1 MGEVLSQNE
10 IDSLLNALNSGEFDA
25 EEMKE
30 NAAEKQVK
38 NYDFARPAKFSK
50 EHLRT
55 MEFIFEHYGR
65 LLSTNLPA
73 YLRKTVQVEVEN
85 SEAVTYSEFSNSLS
99 NPVLLGV
106 VNFDPMPGSI
116 IIELAT
122 NLGYAMVDR
131 MLGGLGEPIEK
142 SREFSEIEILI
153 IERIMNA
160 CINLMSE
167 PWKNVAEI
175 HPRLER
181 IETNSQFA
189 QFISPSEMIAIIT
202 INIKVGDVEGRMN
215 VCLPYMTLEDVMD
228 RLNTKYWFTSMQAR
242 GEQEYTEILESLLS
256 KAPMPVKAVLGKST
270 ISVSDFINLQVGD
283 IIRVDTKVD
292 QELNVYVGNIKKF
305 TALPGASG
313 DQYAVRVTSVIR
325 EEQ

>member
-55 MEFIFEHYGR
+55 MELIFEHYGR

-131 MLGGLGEPIEK
+131 MLGGLGDPIEK

-228 RLNTKYWFTSMQAR
+228 RLNTKYWFTNMQAR

-256 KAPMPVKAVLGKST
+256 KAPMPVKAVLGNST

-292 QELNVYVGNIKKF
+292 QELNVYVGNIRKF

-313 DQYAVRVTSVIR
+313 DRYAVRVTSVIR